1 MENLSQLIVFLIVAF
16 VLALFVFV
24 SFVIVEMASQRGRS
38 GLSWFL
44 LSIIFSPFLCML
56 FLYFL
61 GETDDKR
68 EEWII
73 TAEQIKM
80 RYRK

>member
-1 MENLSQLIVFLIVAF
+1 MENLSSSVVFYILLFLLV
-16 VLALFVFV
+16 LFVFICY
-24 SFVIVEMASQRGRS
+24 VIAEMARQRGRS
-38 GLSWFL
+38 GLIWVL
-44 LSIIFSPFLCML
+44 LSFVFSPFLCMV

-80 RYRK
+80 RYKN